1 MSEKKR
7 VESCWRG
14 EREKGL
20 EPIDLKNRA
29 SEGPS
34 IDRREKKK
42 NSTSALLHQKK
53 KKKKSSDKKQLGAP
67 LRIGE
72 GATFHS
78 LSTDAYSLHCLE
90 SPTGLKFVLTTT
102 ESEGGAAATA
112 GAAAAAAGGTAGS
125 GAAAAAG
132 GSSSSSSGGQQQQL
146 QSGHPDIRDVLAR
159 IYAYAY
165 VDGAARSPSFRRG
178 EPFAFEL
185 FSQRLRACLGGL
197 LPNGGGTAAR

>member
-1 MSEKKR
+1 M
-7 VESCWRG
+7 
-14 EREKGL
+14 
-20 EPIDLKNRA
+20 
-29 SEGPS
+29 
-34 IDRREKKK
+34 
-42 NSTSALLHQKK
+42 
-53 KKKKSSDKKQLGAP
+53 P

-78 LSTDAYSLHCLE
+78 LSTDSYSLHCLE

-102 ESEGGAAATA
+102 ESEGGAAANA
-112 GAAAAAAGGTAGS
+112 GA
-125 GAAAAAG
+125 GA
-132 GSSSSSSGGQQQQL
+132 SSSSSAS
-146 QSGHPDIRDVLAR
+146 SSAATTDIRDVLSR

-197 LPNGGGTAAR
+197 LPEGTAAAAR